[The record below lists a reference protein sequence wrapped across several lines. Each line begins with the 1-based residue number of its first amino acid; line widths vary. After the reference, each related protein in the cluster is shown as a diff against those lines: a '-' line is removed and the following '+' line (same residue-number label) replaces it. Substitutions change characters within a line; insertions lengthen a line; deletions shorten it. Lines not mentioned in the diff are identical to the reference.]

1 MTPSDHPTLTEEVRV
16 LDLSSA
22 PSMLPSAPERALVA
36 FVDALCSGDLAAAAQ
51 GFARDACFL
60 TPDATVIH
68 GRQEIR
74 ATLAQLI
81 QMRPQIQIELRKILP
96 VGDVALSAERWTM
109 RLDAADRSSFV
120 RTSNSVVLLRRLES
134 AWKLMI
140 VAPWGFGG
148 AAAS

>member
-1 MTPSDHPTLTEEVRV
+1 MTPPDHPTLTEEVRV
-16 LDLSSA
+16 LDLSPA
-22 PSMLPSAPERALVA
+22 PSILPSAPERALVA
-36 FVDALCSGDLAAAAQ
+36 FVDALCSGDLAAAASSL
-51 GFARDACFL
+51 ARDACFL

-109 RLDAADRSSFV
+109 RLDAADSSSFV

-148 AAAS
+148 ASAA